1 MDTNSGISIKI
12 RPNLKI
18 KDLKIIFYIGA
29 VETHR
34 TYILF
39 YTVMYF
45 LLLYISMISLSYI
58 HLCLLMFAN
67 IHYKRGDRI

>member
-1 MDTNSGISIKI
+1 MAISI
-12 RPNLKI
+12 NHFLNTY
-18 KDLKIIFYIGA
+18 FFGA

-39 YTVMYF
+39 YTAMYF

-58 HLCLLMFAN
+58 HLCLLMYAN
-67 IHYKRGDRI
+67 IHYKRVDRKVDMI